1 MIDVF
6 PNRESCLRYACCR
19 LMEIDKEWQT
29 RRKYIKISEE
39 DRASD
44 IDEDLMN
51 EITKIKQRVS
61 SEEELVAG

>member
-1 MIDVF
+1 
-6 PNRESCLRYACCR
+6 
-19 LMEIDKEWQT
+19 MEIDEEWQT

-51 EITKIKQRVS
+51 
-61 SEEELVAG
+61 

>member
-1 MIDVF
+1 
-6 PNRESCLRYACCR
+6 
-19 LMEIDKEWQT
+19 MEIDEEWQT

-51 EITKIKQRVS
+51 EITTQMLQTWIQKD
-61 SEEELVAG
+61 

>member
-1 MIDVF
+1 
-6 PNRESCLRYACCR
+6 
-19 LMEIDKEWQT
+19 MEIDKEWQT
-29 RRKYIKISEE
+29 RRRYIKISEE

-51 EITKIKQRVS
+51 EITKIKQRVN

>member
-1 MIDVF
+1 
-6 PNRESCLRYACCR
+6 
-19 LMEIDKEWQT
+19 MEIDKEWQT

-51 EITKIKQRVS
+51 EITKIKQRVN

>member
-1 MIDVF
+1 
-6 PNRESCLRYACCR
+6 
-19 LMEIDKEWQT
+19 MEIDKEWQT

-39 DRASD
+39 DRAFD

-51 EITKIKQRVS
+51 EITKIKQRVN